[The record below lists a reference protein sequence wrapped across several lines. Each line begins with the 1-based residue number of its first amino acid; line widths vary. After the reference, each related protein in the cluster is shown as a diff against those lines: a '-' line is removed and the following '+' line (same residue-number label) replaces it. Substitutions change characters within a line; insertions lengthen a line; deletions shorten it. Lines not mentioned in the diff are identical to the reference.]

1 MENYDEKIGEGEKG
15 LSCPRCKS
23 LNIKLQNGIYRCLVC
38 GCEWNMNHEEQSEN
52 RSIAIRNSTM
62 EFLVFQAQTESDGI
76 EVMYADET
84 IWCTQNAIAELFEKG
99 RSTIAEHLQNIFNEG
114 ELLKDS
120 VCRKFRRTAADGKK
134 YFTQYYNLDA
144 IISVGYRANST
155 RATQFRQWA
164 TAVLRQ
170 FAIRGYVIDKKRMEN
185 GAFLTIDYF
194 EHLLAEIRE
203 IRLSE
208 RRFYQK
214 LTDIYAT
221 AIDYNRDA
229 PTTRMFFKMVQNKIH
244 YAVHGRTAAEL
255 IVERADAEKEHM
267 GLTTWENAP
276 DGKIVKTDV
285 SIAKN
290 YLKQIE
296 LEDMGRIVSAI
307 LEFAESRAKRHIP
320 MTMEDWAKRID
331 AYLSSDERPLLS
343 NAGSVSHEEAVLHA
357 ETEFEKYRIVQ
368 DRLFQSDFD
377 KFLGKFPFDEE

>member
-1 MENYDEKIGEGEKG
+1 MPK
-15 LSCPRCKS
+15 R
-23 LNIKLQNGIYRCLVC
+23 
-38 GCEWNMNHEEQSEN
+38 HE
-52 RSIAIRNSTM
+52 IRNSTA
-62 EFLVFQAQTESDGI
+62 EFLIFQLENKEQGVEVYYKDENVWATQKAMAMLFDCDRSVITKHLGNTFASD
-76 EVMYADET
+76 
-84 IWCTQNAIAELFEKG
+84 ELKEE
-99 RSTIAEHLQNIFNEG
+99 A
-114 ELLKDS
+114 
-120 VCRKFRRTAADGKK
+120 VCAKFAHTATDGKNYK
-134 YFTQYYNLDA
+134 TQFYSLDA
-144 IISVGYRANST
+144 IIAVGYRVNSL

-164 TAVLRQ
+164 TNVLRQ
-170 FAIRGYVIDKKRMEN
+170 YAIRGYVLDKKRMEN
-185 GAFLTIDYF
+185 GTFLGEDYF

-221 AIDYNRDA
+221 SMDYNKDA
-229 PTTRMFFKMVQNKIH
+229 PTTRLFFKRIQNKMH

-285 SIAKN
+285 VVAKN
-290 YLKQIE
+290 YLKEME
-296 LEDMGRIVSAI
+296 LEDMGRIVTAV

-331 AYLSSDERPLLS
+331 AYLTSDERPLLDD
-343 NAGSVSHEEAVLHA
+343 AGTVSHEEAVMHA
-357 ETEFEKYRIVQ
+357 ETEFERYRIVQ

-377 KFLGKFPFDEE
+377 RYLGALPFEEIRK

>member
-1 MENYDEKIGEGEKG
+1 MAKRRE
-15 LSCPRCKS
+15 
-23 LNIKLQNGIYRCLVC
+23 
-38 GCEWNMNHEEQSEN
+38 
-52 RSIAIRNSTM
+52 IRNSTA
-62 EFLVFQAQTESDGI
+62 EFLIFQIEGKEQGI
-76 EVMYADET
+76 EVYYKDKT
-84 IWCTQNAIAELFEKG
+84 VWCTQKAMGMLFDCSSDNIG
-99 RSTIAEHLQNIFNEG
+99 VHLGNIYETG
-114 ELLKDS
+114 ELDKEATTEKIS
-120 VCRKFRRTAADGKK
+120 VVRQEGGRDVNRTLQ
-134 YFTQYYNLDA
+134 FYNLDA
-144 IISVGYRANST
+144 VISVGYRVNSI

-164 TAVLRQ
+164 TSVLREY
-170 FAIRGYVIDKKRMEN
+170 AIRGYVLDRKRMEN
-185 GAFLTIDYF
+185 GMFLDEDYF

-221 AIDYNRDA
+221 SMDYNKDA
-229 PTTRMFFKMVQNKIH
+229 PTTKLFFKRIQNKMH
-244 YAVHGRTAAEL
+244 YAVHGHTAAEL
-255 IVERADAEKEHM
+255 IVDRADADKKHM

-290 YLKQIE
+290 YLKQME
-296 LEDMGRIVSAI
+296 LADMGRIVTAV

-331 AYLSSDERPLLS
+331 AYLSSDERPLLD
-343 NAGSVSHEEAVLHA
+343 NAGSVTHEEAVLHA

-377 KFLGKFPFDEE
+377 KYLGELPFDGE